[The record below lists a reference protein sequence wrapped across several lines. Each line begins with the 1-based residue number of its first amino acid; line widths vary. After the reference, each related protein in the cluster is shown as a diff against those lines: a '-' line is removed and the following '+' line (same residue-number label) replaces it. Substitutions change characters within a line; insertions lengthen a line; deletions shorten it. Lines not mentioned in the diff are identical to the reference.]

1 MNNEDERVALQAIEF
16 WSTVCDEEMDLKEEL
31 LEVSLAYLTREC
43 VCMREKSVTLT
54 QKQQAHEAG
63 EQPERES
70 YHFAE
75 LALAD
80 ILPVLLW
87 TLTKQEDDYDE
98 DEWTVAMA
106 AATCISLLAQ
116 CVGNNVIQ
124 PVVPFIETNI
134 QNEDWRNRE
143 AAVMAF
149 GSILD
154 GPDPAVLT
162 PLVDQVSW
170 TLMLRE
176 GGIGSGD

>member
-1 MNNEDERVALQAIEF
+1 MCVYPKTKRETA
-16 WSTVCDEEMDLKEEL
+16 
-31 LEVSLAYLTREC
+31 LTR
-43 VCMREKSVTLT
+43 VLR
-54 QKQQAHEAG
+54 QAHEAG
-63 EQPERES
+63 EQPDRES

-124 PVVPFIETNI
+124 FVVPFIETNI

-154 GPDPAVLT
+154 GPDPVVLT
-162 PLVDQVSW
+162 PLVDQVSKKVIADVW
-170 TLMLRE
+170 DLDVYTFTRLYPL
-176 GGIGSGD
+176 